1 MKKTITSLLGELLTR
16 IAPLSVA
23 LSIIGSLFL
32 VFVLMIFV
40 INTNY
45 NNDENKY
52 NNGVC
57 TTCEGHYH
65 FVAANHG
72 YYYYQCDKCESVIE
86 VRHLMNK
93 N

>member
-1 MKKTITSLLGELLTR
+1 MKKTIASLLEELLTR

-45 NNDENKY
+45 TYLNLVSSKGENY
-52 NNGVC
+52 IDN
-57 TTCEGHYH
+57 
-65 FVAANHG
+65 
-72 YYYYQCDKCESVIE
+72 
-86 VRHLMNK
+86 
-93 N
+93 

>member
-1 MKKTITSLLGELLTR
+1 MKKTITSLLEELLTK

-32 VFVLMIFV
+32 VFVLFV
-40 INTNY
+40 FIASSNY

-57 TTCEGHYH
+57 TVCEGHYH
-65 FVAANHG
+65 LAAVSHG
-72 YYYYQCDKCESVIE
+72 YYYYQCDKCESIIK
-86 VRHLMNK
+86 VRHLIGEN
-93 N
+93 

>member
-1 MKKTITSLLGELLTR
+1 MTRIITKI
-16 IAPLSVA
+16 IAPLSV
-23 LSIIGSLFL
+23 IGSLLLIFG
-32 VFVLMIFV
+32 LMIFV
-40 INTNY
+40 IVANY

-57 TTCEGHYH
+57 TVCEGHYH
-65 FVAANHG
+65 FVAADRG
-72 YYYYQCDKCESVIE
+72 YYYYHCDKCESVIE